1 MNCEKNSVTCE
12 GYPQKTIWRSG
23 KEKAE
28 EGTATRMRQL
38 GAEELIAS
46 TARMRRDSSVLLN
59 IKLQPVIPGVETAGD
74 KMFFEHY
81 IFRLSGIL
89 TVETERNHSFKDML
103 LQLAVKHIGLM
114 HSILALSSKHI
125 DFRSPY
131 GVKFLREHPELDIQ
145 TLEERSQ
152 FHHDQAM
159 TELQSDIKRQNSE
172 DAGEKSNVII
182 PAIYGQM
189 ICLVLETL
197 ADPNPTGQHRIH
209 LEAYSNLIQQYPP
222 EDRDFL
228 RFIQE
233 FFQYHISADELISL
247 PEGRAR
253 LGAVSDDWNLP
264 NAIVQPESVRLLGVS
279 DGLFLYMSKITNIR
293 NTIRANMHNAVDPV
307 VDYTSLYRAA
317 EIDAGIR
324 EWTPSWP
331 AGDARDLAGLLYKQM
346 MWIYLWRTIY
356 PPRSGSSSSSANSSS
371 SSSWRPDPRIVEAVD
386 DGLALLARFRPSD
399 PSQTLVLAPAFVI
412 GCAAFEERQRGPV
425 RAAIRVVKEY
435 MQYKNSDTALAV
447 LEEVWRLMDARSEE
461 SWDWQSIAHRMGM
474 DFLAT

>member
-12 GYPQKTIWRSG
+12 GYPQKTLWKSG

-28 EGTATRMRQL
+28 EGTATRNSQF
-38 GAEELIAS
+38 GAEELISS
-46 TARMRRDSSVLLN
+46 TAQMRRDSSVLLN
-59 IKLQPVIPGVETAGD
+59 IKLQPVIPGVETTGD

-89 TVETERNHSFKDML
+89 TVETEKNHSFKDML

-152 FHHDQAM
+152 FHHDRAM
-159 TELQSDIKRQNSE
+159 KELQSDIARQNSADE
-172 DAGEKSNVII
+172 ADKSNVVI

-209 LEAYSNLIQQYPP
+209 LEAYSSLIQQYPP

-233 FFQYHISADELISL
+233 FFQYHIFADELISL

-264 NAIVQPESVRLLGVS
+264 TAIVQPESVRLLGVS
-279 DGLFLYMSKITNIR
+279 DGLFMYMSKITNIR
-293 NTIRANMHNAVDPV
+293 NKIRENIHNGIDPV

-324 EWTPSWP
+324 EWIPSWP
-331 AGDARDLAGLLYKQM
+331 AGDSRDLAGTLYKHM

-356 PPRSGSSSSSANSSS
+356 PPRSKN
-371 SSSWRPDPRIVEAVD
+371 WKPDARIIQAVD
-386 DGLALLARFRPSD
+386 EGIKLLTQFKPND
-399 PSQTLVLAPAFVI
+399 PSQTLILAPAFVI
-412 GCAAFEERQRGPV
+412 GCAAFEERQREPI
-425 RAAIRVVKEY
+425 RKAIGIVKEY
-435 MQYKNSDTALAV
+435 MQYKNSDTALKV
-447 LEEVWRLMDARSEE
+447 LEEVWRLMDAKSEE

>member
-1 MNCEKNSVTCE
+1 MNCEKNSVKCE
-12 GYPQKTIWRSG
+12 GYPQKTIWKSG

-28 EGTATRMRQL
+28 EGKTTSKSQL
-38 GAEELIAS
+38 SAEELIAS
-46 TARMRRDSSVLLN
+46 TARLRRNSVMLK
-59 IKLQPVIPGVETAGD
+59 IKLQPVIPGVETASD

-89 TVETERNHSFKDML
+89 TVETDRNHSFKDML
-103 LQLAVKHIGLM
+103 LQYAVKHVGLM

-131 GVKFLREHPELDIQ
+131 GVKFLREHPDTDIK
-145 TLEERSQ
+145 TLEARSQ
-152 FHHDQAM
+152 FHHERAM
-159 TELQSDIKRQNSE
+159 SELNKFIERQNNE
-172 DAGEKSNVII
+172 DAADESNVAI

-209 LEAYSNLIQQYPP
+209 LQAYSSLIKQYPP
-222 EDRDFL
+222 ADRDFL

-233 FFQYHISADELISL
+233 FFQYHISADELICL

-253 LGAVSDDWNLP
+253 LGTVSDDWNLP
-264 NAIVQPESVRLLGVS
+264 HAFVHPESVRLLGVS

-293 NTIRANMHNAVDPV
+293 NKIRENIRNDIDPV

-331 AGDARDLAGLLYKQM
+331 AGDSRDLAGLLYKQM

-356 PPRSGSSSSSANSSS
+356 PPRTT
-371 SSSWRPDPRIVEAVD
+371 SWNPDPKIVQAVD
-386 DGLALLARFRPSD
+386 DGIELLTQFKPSD
-399 PSQTLVLAPAFVI
+399 PSQTLILAPAFVI
-412 GCAAFEERQRGPV
+412 GCAAFEDRQREPI
-425 RAAIRVVKEY
+425 RKAISVVKEY
-435 MQYKNSDTALAV
+435 MQYKNSDSVLKV
-447 LEEVWRLMDARSEE
+447 LEEVWRLMDAESEE
-461 SWDWQSIAHRMGM
+461 SWDWQMVAHRIGI

>member
-1 MNCEKNSVTCE
+1 
-12 GYPQKTIWRSG
+12 
-23 KEKAE
+23 
-28 EGTATRMRQL
+28 
-38 GAEELIAS
+38 
-46 TARMRRDSSVLLN
+46 MRRDSNVLLN

-89 TVETERNHSFKDML
+89 TVETEKNHSFKDML
-103 LQLAVKHIGLM
+103 LQLAVKHVGLM

-131 GVKFLREHPELDIQ
+131 GVKFLREHPDLDIQ

-152 FHHDQAM
+152 YHHERAM
-159 TELQSDIKRQNSE
+159 SELRSDIERQNNNE
-172 DAGEKSNVII
+172 AGEKSNVVI

-209 LEAYSNLIQQYPP
+209 LAAYSNLIQQYTP
-222 EDRDFL
+222 EDQDFL

-233 FFQYHISADELISL
+233 FFQYHIFADELICL

-264 NAIVQPESVRLLGVS
+264 TVIIQPESVRLLGVS

-293 NTIRANMHNAVDPV
+293 NKIRENIHNGIDPV

-331 AGDARDLAGLLYKQM
+331 AGDSRDLAGLLYKQM

-356 PPRSGSSSSSANSSS
+356 PPRTK
-371 SSSWRPDPRIVEAVD
+371 SWKPDARIIKAVD
-386 DGLALLARFRPSD
+386 DGIELLSQFKPSD
-399 PSQTLVLAPAFVI
+399 PSQTLILAPAFVI
-412 GCAAFEERQRGPV
+412 GCAAFEERQRDPI
-425 RAAIRVVKEY
+425 RKAISVVKEY
-435 MQYKNSDTALAV
+435 MQYKNSDTALKV
-447 LEEVWRLMDARSEE
+447 LEEVWRLMDAKSEE
-461 SWDWQSIAHRMGM
+461 SWDWQFIAHRMGM